1 MDMDISFGRW
11 LQKRRKALDMT
22 REEFA
27 QKVGCSASTLRKLET
42 EERRPSKQLAELIA
56 NNLEIPEEH
65 RTTFIRIARGELSAW
80 KLKSPLPLPNVD
92 LLQSSQTFS
101 NSIPIPP
108 TPLIGRESEL
118 SVLRQMLADPQCRL
132 ITLVGPGGIGKT
144 RLAVEVACDQ
154 YDKYEN
160 GTVFIQMAGLN
171 SPSLIAP
178 SIANALGLTI
188 QGAIDPKRQLINHL
202 RNKQVLLVL
211 DNAEHLLGGVNLFSE
226 IIESAP
232 RVQILSTSRES
243 LNLRSEWLFE
253 VKGLPLPRSE
263 EDAEF
268 DKNSAV
274 TLFLQRANQATPGF
288 KLKDEDRAAI
298 LRICKIVE
306 GIPLAIE
313 LSAVWTRT
321 LSCRD
326 IASEIEKSL
335 DFLSMNVRDI
345 PERHRSLRAVFDHS
359 WKLLSDVERLILMKL
374 SVFQGGFTRDMVEQV
389 TETDLASLLAL
400 VSKSLIQRISEKRYG
415 MHEMVRQYAFTQL
428 SLTDEIKHAYSMHLR
443 VFVGLAET
451 IEPELT
457 RSSQSRWLMYMDTEY
472 ENFRTA
478 LNWAFESGDIES
490 TLRLTGALWRFWY
503 MRSRLTEGS
512 QWLEKALQIAG
523 TTAPAVLLGKVL
535 NGAGLLAYYQ
545 GKYDHAKRLLEDCLA
560 LQTSLSEHEVAHA
573 QLTLALVFHD
583 QLDYTRASSLYND
596 TLQRFH
602 QLNDDYGII
611 RTLNAQGALALDI
624 GDLDEADK
632 YFAECLA
639 LARKCRD
646 KENVAVALTNLGWTA
661 AIRGNR
667 EVIELCQEAVTLFI
681 ELGNKLGVA
690 FSLEGV
696 AAGFVIAG
704 QVDRA
709 VKLLGSARSLR
720 KAIDASLGGTHA
732 RSLEIIIQQAHSAL
746 SDSDFEI
753 AWMEGESMPM
763 EQAIMVAI
771 GLTDLIEDHPDFN
784 MEAHE
789 SSMK

>member
-1 MDMDISFGRW
+1 MDMDFSFGRW
-11 LQKRRKALDMT
+11 LQKRRKALDLT

-42 EERRPSKQLAELIA
+42 EERRPSKQLAELLA
-56 NNLEIPEEH
+56 NNLEIPAEE
-65 RTTFIRIARGELSAW
+65 RATFIKIARGELSVW
-80 KLKSPLPLPNVD
+80 NLKSPLPLPNLG
-92 LLQSSQTFS
+92 LLQSPQVFS

-118 SVLRQMLADPQCRL
+118 SVLRQMLANPQCRL

-154 YDKYEN
+154 YDKFEN
-160 GTVFIQMAGLN
+160 GTAFVQMAGLN

-178 SIANALGLTI
+178 SMANALGLTI

-243 LNLRSEWLFE
+243 LNLRSEWQFE

-274 TLFLQRANQATPGF
+274 TLFLQRANQANPGF
-288 KLKDEDRAAI
+288 TLKDEDRAAI
-298 LRICKIVE
+298 LRICKMVE

-321 LSCRD
+321 LSCHD

-335 DFLSMNVRDI
+335 DFLSMNMRDI

-359 WKLLSDVERLILMKL
+359 WKLLSDDERLVLMKL
-374 SVFQGGFTRDMVEQV
+374 SVFRGGFTRDMVEDA
-389 TETDLASLLAL
+389 TETGLASLLAL
-400 VSKSLIQRISEKRYG
+400 VSKSLIQRSGEKRYVL
-415 MHEMVRQYAFTQL
+415 HEMVRQYAFAHL
-428 SLTDEIKHAYSMHLR
+428 SLTDEIKHAYSAHLR
-443 VFVGLAET
+443 VFVRLAET

-457 RSSQSRWLMYMDTEY
+457 RGSQSRWLMYMDTEY

-478 LNWAFESGDIES
+478 LSWAFESGDIES
-490 TLRLTGALWRFWY
+490 ILRLTGALWRFWY

-535 NGAGLLAYYQ
+535 NGAGLLSYYQ
-545 GKYDHAKRLLEDCLA
+545 GNYDHAKRLLEDCLA
-560 LQTSLSEHEVAHA
+560 LQTGLGEHEVARA

-583 QLDYTRASSLYND
+583 QLDFKRASSLYND
-596 TLQRFH
+596 TLQRFR

-611 RTLNAQGALALDI
+611 RALNAQGALALDI
-624 GDLDEADK
+624 GDLDAADK
-632 YFAECLA
+632 FFAECLA

-661 AIRGNR
+661 AIRGDR
-667 EVIELCQEAVTLFI
+667 KAIELCQEAVTLFI

-709 VKLLGSARSLR
+709 VRLLGSARSLR

-746 SDSDFEI
+746 SDSDFAI
-753 AWMEGESMPM
+753 AWMEGESMSM

-771 GLTDLIEDHPDFN
+771 GLSDLIEDHP
-784 MEAHE
+784 
-789 SSMK
+789 

>member
-1 MDMDISFGRW
+1 MDMDFSFGRW
-11 LQKRRKALDMT
+11 LQKRRKALDLT

-42 EERRPSKQLAELIA
+42 EERRPSKQLAELLA
-56 NNLEIPEEH
+56 NNLEIPAEE
-65 RTTFIRIARGELSAW
+65 RATFIKIARGELSVW
-80 KLKSPLPLPNVD
+80 NLKSPLPLPNLG
-92 LLQSSQTFS
+92 LLQSPQVFS

-118 SVLRQMLADPQCRL
+118 SVLRQMLANPQCRL

-154 YDKYEN
+154 YDKFEN
-160 GTVFIQMAGLN
+160 GTAFVQMAGLN

-178 SIANALGLTI
+178 SMANALGLTI

-243 LNLRSEWLFE
+243 LNLRSEWQFE

-274 TLFLQRANQATPGF
+274 TLFLQRANQANPGF
-288 KLKDEDRAAI
+288 TLKDEDRAAI
-298 LRICKIVE
+298 LRICKMVE

-321 LSCRD
+321 LSCHD

-335 DFLSMNVRDI
+335 DCLAMKMREI
-345 PERHRSLRAVFDHS
+345 PEQQRSLRAVFDHS
-359 WKLLSDVERLILMKL
+359 WKLLSDDERLVLMKL
-374 SVFQGGFTRDMVEQV
+374 SVFRGGFTRDMVEDA
-389 TETDLASLLAL
+389 TETGLASLLAL
-400 VSKSLIQRISEKRYG
+400 VSKSLIQRSGEKRYVL
-415 MHEMVRQYAFTQL
+415 HEMVRQYAFAHL
-428 SLTDEIKHAYSMHLR
+428 SLTDEIKHAYSAHLR
-443 VFVGLAET
+443 VFVRLAET

-457 RSSQSRWLMYMDTEY
+457 RGSQSRWLMYMDTEY

-478 LNWAFESGDIES
+478 LSWAFESGDIES
-490 TLRLTGALWRFWY
+490 ILRLTGALWRFWY

-535 NGAGLLAYYQ
+535 NGAGLLSYYQ
-545 GKYDHAKRLLEDCLA
+545 GNYDHAKRLLEDCLA
-560 LQTSLSEHEVAHA
+560 LQTGLGEHEVARA

-583 QLDYTRASSLYND
+583 QLDFKRASSLYND
-596 TLQRFH
+596 TLQRFR

-611 RTLNAQGALALDI
+611 RALNAQGALALDI
-624 GDLDEADK
+624 GDLDAADK
-632 YFAECLA
+632 FFAECLA

-661 AIRGNR
+661 AIRGDR
-667 EVIELCQEAVTLFI
+667 KAIELCQEAVTLFI

-709 VKLLGSARSLR
+709 VRLLGSARSLR

-746 SDSDFEI
+746 SDSDFAI

-771 GLTDLIEDHPDFN
+771 GLSDLIEDHPDFN
-784 MEAHE
+784 IEAHKA
-789 SSMK
+789 SMK

>member
-160 GTVFIQMAGLN
+160 GTVFIQMAGLI

-400 VSKSLIQRISEKRYG
+400 VSKSLIQRIGEKRYG

-545 GKYDHAKRLLEDCLA
+545 GNYDHAKRLLEDCLA

-624 GDLDEADK
+624 GDLDAANK

-789 SSMK
+789 SR